1 MSSSREVRL
10 LADDF
15 LGVPVWVIIDGN
27 AGDPFAIAR
36 FPDLDGVPLFSNSEE
51 SDAVQLDAEQSDA
64 EQSDA
69 EQPNA
74 EQSDAEQSDV
84 EQSDAEQ
91 SDAEQSDAEQSDA
104 EQSDAEQSDA
114 EQSDAEEYDE
124 VTDSSEWTG
133 SNESVSED
141 SGYSS
146 MYSEEDDDHI
156 PPEFPP
162 HPPQQH
168 IAPPEGDLPD
178 RPQFVVCL
186 GRISPFGLWDL
197 QESFAEDSDSSA
209 SVPSSSQKR
218 SREDSDGDQP
228 SAKRPRESCEES
240 PGEEQSF
247 PDSTPSTS
255 GLKSRCDVIDL
266 TVKRPRWDDGSNS
279 D

>member
-1 MSSSREVRL
+1 MASYREDRL

-15 LGVPVWVIIDGN
+15 LGVPALAIIDGDEGN
-27 AGDPFAIAR
+27 PFPFGEVLVR
-36 FPDLDGVPLFSNSEE
+36 DGVPQFSDSEE
-51 SDAVQLDAEQSDA
+51 SDLD
-64 EQSDA
+64 
-69 EQPNA
+69 
-74 EQSDAEQSDV
+74 V
-84 EQSDAEQ
+84 
-91 SDAEQSDAEQSDA
+91 
-104 EQSDAEQSDA
+104 
-114 EQSDAEEYDE
+114 EEYDE
-124 VTDSSEWTG
+124 VTDSSEWTF
-133 SNESVSED
+133 SNESLSED

-146 MYSEEDDDHI
+146 VYSEEDDDHI

-162 HPPQQH
+162 HPPQHH
-168 IAPPEGDLPD
+168 ITPPEGDLPD

-218 SREDSDGDQP
+218 SREDSDGDRS

-255 GLKSRCDVIDL
+255 GFSSPLKSRCGIIDL
-266 TVKRPRWDDGSNS
+266 TVKRPRWDDDS
-279 D
+279 DSD